1 MMRFLAAV
9 FFFALSAVTATSGDK
24 AAPDSKTAWT
34 PPTYSKVV
42 GYRFRIPGE
51 DSKEAVPSGF
61 SLLRKGVLDSALL
74 EKQKTKTVDLKME
87 DVHKLTSAINAK
99 EAVSPAACYD
109 PHHIFV
115 FYSDTG
121 AVVAAIEVCFGC
133 TGVSALPEV
142 AEPRWYRHDFIALA
156 KLTDGLGLWDESRTL
171 QQWIDLHTE
180 KEAKPKKP

>member
-1 MMRFLAAV
+1 MMQFLAVALL
-9 FFFALSAVTATSGDK
+9 FALSAVTATSGDK
-24 AAPDSKTAWT
+24 AAPVPKTAWA
-34 PPTYSKVV
+34 PPTYAKVV

-51 DSKEAVPSGF
+51 DSKEHVPSGF
-61 SLLRKGVLDSALL
+61 TLLRKGVLDSALL
-74 EKQKTKTVDLKME
+74 ERQKTKSADINPE
-87 DVHKLTSAINAK
+87 DVRKLTSAINAK
-99 EAVSPAACYD
+99 EAVLPAACYD

-171 QQWIDLHTE
+171 QQWIDLHSE
-180 KEAKPKKP
+180 REAKPKKP